1 MASATNNS
9 ATAKRLRK
17 EWANLQKSSSK
28 KNATTTTNNKTG
40 SSSFSTTTATSSL
53 VMDAQGQD
61 PDILLLP
68 HEDNILQW
76 MALLRGPD
84 DTPYQGGVFQLHIS
98 CGTDYPLAP
107 PTISFVTRLFHPN
120 VHFRTGDVCLDILK
134 KEWSPAW
141 GIQAACRAILALLS
155 DPDPTS
161 PLNCDAG
168 NMLRGGDVLCYMT
181 TAHMYTVE
189 NAMFLA
195 WPTTTTTNTAVTTTT
210 ATTTPATTTT
220 TLVAALP
227 SSTTTAT
234 KAAKA
239 AAAAAA
245 TTKVEAEAAD
255 ANKRIGKLKEG

>member
-9 ATAKRLRK
+9 AAAKRLRK

-28 KNATTTTNNKTG
+28 KNAATTNNKTG
-40 SSSFSTTTATSSL
+40 SSSFSTTTTTSSL

-68 HEDNILQW
+68 QEDNILQW

-195 WPTTTTTNTAVTTTT
+195 WPTTNGSTAVTTTT
-210 ATTTPATTTT
+210 TTPATT

-227 SSTTTAT
+227 SSTTTP
-234 KAAKA
+234 
-239 AAAAAA
+239 
-245 TTKVEAEAAD
+245 TTKAEAASPD
-255 ANKRIGKLKEG
+255 AKPIGQLKEG